1 MLIFKVV
8 LISQCLL
15 QLLVC
20 QQTDLV
26 YQSQSVGGTSDVVL
40 LGGLFAVHSNFDGSV
55 CTGLTEPS
63 VQRVESMA
71 YAINEINSRTD
82 LLPNITLAFRIRDTC
97 GSSRYG
103 LDEAFHFVQATTR
116 EEACSTN
123 RTTVSMSGMVGAQFS
138 RVSINVANLLRLHRI
153 PQISYIST
161 ADVLGDRSRFE
172 YFFRTI
178 PPDSLQARAIA
189 DIILKFDWT
198 FVYALYSNDA
208 YGRDGIAAVETFL
221 SMNNR
226 TCIAVK
232 IALPI
237 TDLPE
242 SAYDNAIK
250 QMSQNFIK
258 HASVAIVFGQL
269 KTAVGIMRAA
279 RKARENGTTGLDNMT
294 WIGTDTWGDTLPE
307 EYRRDAGGIL
317 SVLPR
322 ASQDKSFDD
331 HYISLTPRNTSN
343 PWFHEL
349 WEQTFNCSLAPN
361 SSCISDNML
370 DRTAHVQASQLTL
383 VTDAVYAFAHAIH
396 ILVGNYCINGIL
408 CNEILE
414 DRLLGRAINGE
425 LLRESFYSVNFTGP
439 SRNKITFN
447 RTQET
452 GAFFIKNLQ
461 YNDTTNNYSFEI
473 VGSWDNGLEITEPIQ
488 WVTGD
493 EVPRSICS
501 EPCDI
506 GYEQISRAESRCCWI
521 CSLCSSREISDG
533 ETCQSCQARDMP
545 NSNKSACIPIPIT
558 HLEISHS
565 WPIALLIFSS
575 IGLLMTVCVIILFLV
590 CYKNKIVK
598 ASSREIS
605 SILLAGLILCYIMP
619 FMFVIKP
626 SAASC
631 AIRRFG
637 VGFSFAMCFSA
648 LLVKTNRIYRIFSQA
663 SKASTKPPR
672 FISPLSQV
680 ILAFML
686 IFVQVVI
693 ATIWLAVVPPSTSV
707 IYRATSAELICS
719 EKPVNYLIV
728 SLIYNFILLMLS
740 TVYAFLSRKVPA
752 NFNEAKYINITLYT
766 LIIIWLAFIPI
777 YATTLQFG
785 AIYQTT
791 SFIIAIILSAFTTL
805 VCIFVPKLYLMASQL
820 RKKDTTTHAN
830 GSSHNATSSLNASVS
845 LNASGSYSV
854 STSYNAKRK
863 DSALKK

>member
-1 MLIFKVV
+1 MLVFKVV

-26 YQSQSVGGTSDVVL
+26 YQSQSVGGTRDVVL
-40 LGGLFAVHSNFDGSV
+40 LGGLFAVHSNFDEGV
-55 CTGLTEPS
+55 CTGLSEPS

-123 RTTVSMSGMVGAQFS
+123 RTTVSMSGMIGAQFS
-138 RVSINVANLLRLHRI
+138 RVSIDVANLLRLHRI

-161 ADVLGDRSRFE
+161 ADILGDRSRFE

-208 YGRDGIAAVETFL
+208 YGIGGIEALEAL
-221 SMNNR
+221 LDMNNR
-226 TCIAVK
+226 SCVAAK
-232 IALPI
+232 IALPVA
-237 TDLPE
+237 DLPE
-242 SAYDNAIK
+242 SEYDNAIK
-250 QMSQNFIK
+250 KMNQSFIQN
-258 HASVAIVFGQL
+258 ATVAVVFGQL
-269 KTAVGIMRAA
+269 ETAIGIMRAA
-279 RKARENGTTGLDNMT
+279 RKARESGTPGLDNMT

-322 ASQDKSFDD
+322 ADKDKSFDD
-331 HYISLTPRNTSN
+331 HYVSLTPRNTSN
-343 PWFHEL
+343 PWFREL
-349 WEQTFNCSLAPN
+349 WEQTFNCSIATD

-396 ILVGNYCINGIL
+396 NLVGNYCTDNVL
-408 CNEILE
+408 CNAVVDDI
-414 DRLLGRAINGE
+414 LLGRAIKGDF
-425 LLRESFYSVNFTGP
+425 LRESLFSVNFTGP
-439 SRNKITFN
+439 SNNRIFFN

-461 YNDTTNNYSFEI
+461 YNDDYTFEI

-493 EVPRSICS
+493 EVPKSICS
-501 EPCDI
+501 EPCGV
-506 GYEQISRAESRCCWI
+506 GYEQITKAEIRCCWA
-521 CSLCSSREISDG
+521 CSPCSSDEVSNG
-533 ETCQSCQARDMP
+533 VTCQKCNNSGMP
-545 NSNKSACIPIPIT
+545 NSNRSACIPIPIT

-565 WPIALLIFSS
+565 WPIALLVFSS
-575 IGLLMTVCVIILFLV
+575 IGLLMTICVIILFLV

-637 VGFSFAMCFSA
+637 VGFSFAICFSA
-648 LLVKTNRIYRIFSQA
+648 LLVKTNRIYRIFNQRSLDP
-663 SKASTKPPR
+663 TKPPL
-672 FISPLSQV
+672 FTGPISQMV
-680 ILAFML
+680 ITLLL
-686 IFVQVVI
+686 ILVQVAM
-693 ATIWLAVVPPSTSV
+693 ATIWLAVIPPSTMV
-707 IYRATSAELICS
+707 VYRSTSAELICS
-719 EKPVNYLIV
+719 ESPLNYLLI
-728 SLIYNFILLMLS
+728 SLLYNFILLVLC
-740 TVYAFLSRKVPA
+740 TVFAFLARKVPA
-752 NFNEAKYINITLYT
+752 NFNEAKYINVTLYT

-777 YATTLQFG
+777 YLTTLQFG
-785 AIYQTT
+785 AIFQTT

-805 VCIFVPKLYLMASQL
+805 ICIYGPKIYLMIARL
-820 RKKDTTTHAN
+820 RKKNQSVDGN
-830 GSSHNATSSLNASVS
+830 SSHMT
-845 LNASGSYSV
+845 
-854 STSYNAKRK
+854 KRK
-863 DSALKK
+863 DSSINQLQ